1 MGPSGCGKTTLMKI
15 MLGLLQPT
23 GGEVFIDGIPL
34 RTLGVRPFATRSPP

>member
-23 GGEVFIDGIPL
+23 SGEVFIDGIL
-34 RTLGVRPFATRSPP
+34 